1 MKYLCL
7 AYYNEKKFN
16 ALSKEEVEAIVSGCP
31 PRDQALHDSGQLV
44 MVASLMEPSASTN
57 LLPRKGKTTVSDGP
71 YMETKDQLG
80 AFFIIEA
87 RDLNEAI
94 RVASLHPAATLGEEV
109 GWGIEIR
116 PIDTYD
122 QS

>member
-16 ALSKEEVEAIVSGCP
+16 ELSKSEVDAIVSGCP
-31 PRDQALHDSGQLV
+31 PRDKALHESGQLV
-44 MVASLMEPSASTN
+44 MVASLEAPSASTA
-57 LLPRKGKTTVSDGP
+57 LRPRKGKTTVSDGP

-116 PIDTYD
+116 PIDTYE
-122 QS
+122 QG